1 MTRITKKERLMT
13 MMTKKRENLKSLL
26 NMSYV
31 QGKMMN
37 KKNQWSDRFDFNNWP
52 RSITELNY

>member
-52 RSITELNY
+52 QSITVLNY